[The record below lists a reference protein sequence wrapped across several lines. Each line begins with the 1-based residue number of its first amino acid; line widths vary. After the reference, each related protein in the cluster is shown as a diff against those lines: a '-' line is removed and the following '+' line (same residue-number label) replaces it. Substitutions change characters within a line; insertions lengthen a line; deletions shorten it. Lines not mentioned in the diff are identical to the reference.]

1 MVVSGQATS
10 IETFLGTSACNRIFL
25 EGKSVG
31 GFGLGQKEVI
41 FRIFQ

>member
-1 MVVSGQATS
+1 MVVSVQATS
-10 IETFLGTSACNRIFL
+10 IETFLGTSDRIFL